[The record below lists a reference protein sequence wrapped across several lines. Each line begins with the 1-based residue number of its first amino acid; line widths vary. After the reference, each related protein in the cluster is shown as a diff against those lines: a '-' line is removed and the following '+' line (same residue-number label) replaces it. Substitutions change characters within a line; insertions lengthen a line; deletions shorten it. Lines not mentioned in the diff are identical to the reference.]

1 MSAIQPCKYFYYA
14 QNRRCSFD
22 TAAQRHST
30 RLTVVI
36 LSSNCQ
42 IKRSNFNFTIF
53 VENVLFN
60 VLQHCTVQFLQLA
73 RWRYLKTGS
82 VDKWPGWCCVC
93 FGHKVLVKRLFAS
106 AGLKRCIF
114 FTFSSLFSA
123 VENNFS
129 PSILSLQ
136 PRFRC
141 ILVLWSDSNPTK
153 SDIGAR
159 LVLSTFLQLCGNVG
173 SRGYVHCT
181 LCRIQFMLN

>member
-1 MSAIQPCKYFYYA
+1 MFLKPQFINDKFYHA

-36 LSSNCQ
+36 LPSNCQ

-53 VENVLFN
+53 VKNVLFN
-60 VLQHCTVQFLQLA
+60 VLQHYSVQFLQLA

-129 PSILSLQ
+129 PSILSL
-136 PRFRC
+136 
-141 ILVLWSDSNPTK
+141 
-153 SDIGAR
+153 
-159 LVLSTFLQLCGNVG
+159 
-173 SRGYVHCT
+173 
-181 LCRIQFMLN
+181 